1 MEFLLQLTFVFV
13 PMVLSLSVHEW
24 AHAFSAKKLGDPTA
38 EGMGRL
44 TLNPLAHIDLM
55 GTVIVPLIGT
65 LSGFGYFGW
74 AKPVPINPVRFT
86 RKVSMRTGM
95 MIVAAA
101 GPASNILQA
110 VIGTALLSIGLHSGV
125 LTSEALQVLLFSYIQ
140 INIVLALFNMIPV
153 GPLDGQKVLAGFL
166 KGETAVAFERFNMQ
180 YGVWGL
186 IAVVLM
192 AGYIIGPALKAILGA
207 LLAVFGLR

>member
-1 MEFLLQLTFVFV
+1 LDFLLKLAYVFI

-24 AHAFSAKKLGDPTA
+24 AHAFSAKQLGDPTA
-38 EGMGRL
+38 EGQGRL
-44 TLNPLAHIDLM
+44 TLNPLAHVDLM
-55 GTVIVPLIGT
+55 GTVIIPLIGT

-74 AKPVPINPVRFT
+74 AKPVPVNPVRFT

-101 GPASNILQA
+101 GPISNLVQA
-110 VIGTALLSIGLHSGV
+110 VVGTALLALGLHTGV

-153 GPLDGQKVLAGFL
+153 GPLDGQKVVAGFL
-166 KGETAVAFERFNMQ
+166 KGEAAVSFERFNMQ
-180 YGVWGL
+180 YGLWGL

-192 AGYIIGPALKAILGA
+192 AGYIIGPMLKAILGA

>member
-1 MEFLLQLTFVFV
+1 MDFLLQLSFVFI

-24 AHAFSAKKLGDPTA
+24 AHAWSAKKLGDSTA

-44 TLNPLAHIDLM
+44 TLNPMAHVDLM

-74 AKPVPINPVRFT
+74 AKPVPVNPVRFNRT
-86 RKVSMRTGM
+86 VTMRTGM

-101 GPASNILQA
+101 GPLSNIVQA
-110 VIGTALLSIGLHSGV
+110 VVGTALLAAGLHSGF

-153 GPLDGQKVLAGFL
+153 GPLDGQKVVAGFL
-166 KGETAVAFERFNMQ
+166 KGEAADSFERFNMQ
-180 YGVWGL
+180 YGIWGL
-186 IAVVLM
+186 VAVVLL

-207 LLAVFGLR
+207 LLAVFGLG